1 MSAEATPALA
11 APEPRAPVQSALW
24 RRLVDDRPALVA
36 FIVLAIVAAMAI
48 LAPVIA
54 PYDPYDNNLRV
65 RLKPPSWEHWFGTDV
80 QGRDIF
86 SRLLYGI
93 RMTLLI
99 GLTGVAVGGCVGA
112 TLGVLAAFYKRLDQ
126 PIMRLMDVLLS
137 FPSILFG
144 LAIAAI
150 TGPGLLALVI
160 ALSIAAIPSVARI
173 ARAAATV
180 TMQNDYM
187 EAGRAV
193 GLSDA
198 ALIWRYLVLNCLSA
212 IFVYFTLQFGQTI
225 LLGAALSFLGLGAQP
240 PTAELGTMASEGR
253 NFLFLA
259 PHVSTIPSVA
269 IFLIVLM
276 FNVVGDALRDALD
289 PRLRR

>member
-1 MSAEATPALA
+1 MNETAASAIPAA
-11 APEPRAPVQSALW
+11 APRAPLQSTLW
-24 RRLVDDRPALVA
+24 RRLVKDRPALIA
-36 FIVLAIVAAMAI
+36 FILLAVIATMAI
-48 LAPVIA
+48 LAPLIA
-54 PYDPYDNNLRV
+54 PYDPYDNNLRL
-65 RLKPPSWEHWFGTDV
+65 RLKPPSAEHWFGTDV

-86 SRLLYGI
+86 TRLLYGV
-93 RMTLLI
+93 RMTLLV
-99 GLTGVAVGGCVGA
+99 GLSGVAIGGGVGA
-112 TLGVLAAFYKRLDQ
+112 ALGLLAAFYKRLDG

-150 TGPGLLALVI
+150 TGPGLPALVI

-173 ARAAATV
+173 SRAAATV

-198 ALIWRYLVLNCLSA
+198 ALIWRYLTLNCLSA

-253 NFLFLA
+253 DFLFLA

-276 FNVVGDALRDALD
+276 FNIVGDALRDALD